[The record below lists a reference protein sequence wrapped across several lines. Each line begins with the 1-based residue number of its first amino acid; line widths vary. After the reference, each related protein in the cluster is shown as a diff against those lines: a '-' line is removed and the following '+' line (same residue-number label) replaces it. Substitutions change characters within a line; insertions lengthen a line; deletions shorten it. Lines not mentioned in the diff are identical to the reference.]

1 MQAQFSANGKNYTLT
16 LDRDGDRLRAM
27 LDGQT
32 HAVEVLDEQPGQLTL
47 RLDGR
52 RVTLYWAVDG
62 PDTWVSMGGCTFRL
76 GRPIPRSQRRPADHD
91 GGENVRAPMPALVR
105 AVLVQPGDTVEKG
118 QTLLLLEAMKME
130 IRVKSPLNS
139 RITRLLAAEN
149 QTVDRDQPLVEIEG
163 VME

>member
-1 MQAQFSANGKNYTLT
+1 MQTKFSANGKNYTLT
-16 LDRDGDRLRAM
+16 LDRDGDQLRAV
-27 LDGQT
+27 LDGDT

-76 GRPIPRSQRRPADHD
+76 GRPIPRSQRRAAESD
-91 GGENVRAPMPALVR
+91 GSENVRAPMPAQVR
-105 AVLVQPGDTVEKG
+105 AVLVQPGDAVEKG

-130 IRVKSPLNS
+130 IRVKSPLAGT
-139 RITRLLAAEN
+139 ITRLLAAEN

-163 VME
+163 TIE